1 VINPNVY
8 YTVQA
13 WMITD
18 LGLRGN
24 ELTAYAIIY
33 GFSQDGRSEFVG
45 SISYFE
51 ELLVCSRPTAV
62 KTLATLEEKGLITKR
77 VARNG
82 MNCNAY
88 RAWPTPQKGSKET
101 LPEVVKNFNQ
111 GSKETLPEVVK
122 NFNQGSK
129 ETLPNNYINN
139 NSNNY
144 IDKDIPP
151 QAAPTAPAP
160 SGDVEVKTVKHKYGE
175 YKNVLLTDKELDKLK
190 AEYPADWEIRIER
203 LSEYI
208 ASKGAKYKS
217 HYATIRA
224 WANRDKKQ
232 TAPAAR
238 GKRQAVGPNGIAIN
252 PNKTDLDAYFL
263 EAAT

>member
-1 VINPNVY
+1 MISPNVY

-62 KTLATLEEKGLITKR
+62 KTLAALEEKGLVTKR

-88 RAWPTPQKGSKET
+88 RAWPSPRQGSQNS

-111 GSKETLPEVVK
+111 GSQNSLP
-122 NFNQGSK
+122 N
-129 ETLPNNYINN
+129 NNYIN
-139 NSNNY
+139 
-144 IDKDIPP
+144 IPNDSIKNIEP
-151 QAAPTAPAP
+151 PAAPAAPAP
-160 SGDVEVKTVKHKYGE
+160 SGEDKKPGKRKHGE
-175 YKNVLLTDKELDKLK
+175 SRNVLLTDEELAKLQQQFPLDL
-190 AEYPADWEIRIER
+190 PARIDR
-203 LSEYI
+203 LSEYV
-208 ASKGAKYKS
+208 ASTGKKYKS

-224 WANRDKKQ
+224 WANRDGKQ
-232 TAPAAR
+232 QAPARPAGR
-238 GKRQAVGPNGIAIN
+238 GGYAGQVGPNGIPIDPSKN
-252 PNKTDLDAYFL
+252 DLDAIF
-263 EAAT
+263 

>member
-1 VINPNVY
+1 MINPNVY

-62 KTLATLEEKGLITKR
+62 KTLAALEEKGLISKR

-88 RAWPTPQKGSKET
+88 RAWPSPRQGSQKTLPEVVKNINQGSQKP

-111 GSKETLPEVVK
+111 GSQNSLP
-122 NFNQGSK
+122 N
-129 ETLPNNYINN
+129 NNYINITTD
-139 NSNNY
+139 S
-144 IDKDIPP
+144 IKDIEPP
-151 QAAPTAPAP
+151 AAPAAPAP
-160 SGDVEVKTVKHKYGE
+160 SGEDKKPVKHKHGE
-175 YKNVLLTDKELDKLK
+175 YRNVLLTDEELAKLRQQFPLDL
-190 AEYPADWEIRIER
+190 PARIER
-203 LSEYI
+203 LSEYM
-208 ASKGAKYKS
+208 ASTGKKYKS

-224 WANRDKKQ
+224 WASRDGKQ
-232 TAPAAR
+232 QQPARPAGR
-238 GKRQAVGPNGIAIN
+238 AGYPGQLGPNGIPIDPSKN
-252 PNKTDLDAYFL
+252 DLDGIF
-263 EAAT
+263 